1 MAKTAQTLE
10 TAESDAMRR
19 PARPFKKQRFT
30 VFLVTGD
37 DTLWPLI
44 GADLSGDLILKQ
56 LDSVDELLAT
66 VPSGEPGIVLWD
78 VRKHADAA
86 ATLSDFALHSTRF
99 ALIVLDNA
107 VNAGVWTLPLQQRQI
122 VANVGLPLSS
132 VVLGKALESAREEVN
147 ARIALLGE
155 SSGASGAS
163 AAPDSAANK
172 TRWLPITIGAA
183 IVAAAAA
190 AFVLTRHGDTTDKQ
204 SPSGATATSATSAAP
219 TKTAPAAM
227 VGDGAATTDEKVDG
241 LIEKA
246 QQAMLDRHFID
257 PAAGSAL
264 AVYRDVLLIDPNNGE
279 ARQGLQRLAEILIAR
294 VQSALDERKFD
305 VALQSLETARSIDAN
320 DRRLSAL
327 DDRIASLRA
336 ELGPAQINAALNA
349 QNFDRASQ
357 LIEDAAR
364 AKALPPA
371 KLAQLRDDVRKR
383 RDEFDSARLLKL
395 AETRLQQD
403 KLVEPRG
410 DSAAFYLE
418 QAKQAGEPPT
428 TLQPL
433 YQELQRQVAA
443 AVRGAI
449 DAKHFG
455 DAEYWLAELRNL
467 GAPATATAGLQKD
480 LTAARGAP
488 APAKPEQPQYLD
500 LAQSRLAQGK
510 VLEPDND
517 NALYYLNQLRGAD
530 PKNAALPQLSGAVQ
544 EQILDRARTALDA
557 GDIGKAQS
565 LLQQAA
571 ALGAA
576 PALDALNDK
585 LRQKAAASG
594 PAPEVTED
602 SLTRLSK
609 LEITYPARALRAGV
623 EGWVEIGFTVNPDGS
638 VDNVK
643 VLNANP
649 PRTFE
654 QAAIKAL
661 GRMRYQPVIQGGQAI
676 AVYVRFRLVFRIP
689 K

>member
-1 MAKTAQTLE
+1 MAKTVRTLQT
-10 TAESDAMRR
+10 TAEDAQQH
-19 PARPFKKQRFT
+19 PARPFKKQKFT

-44 GADLSGDLILKQ
+44 GADLSGDLVLKQ

-66 VPSGEPGIVLWD
+66 APAGQAGIVLWD
-78 VRKHADAA
+78 ARKLGDAA
-86 ATLSDFALHSTRF
+86 ATLSALAQHSPRF
-99 ALIVLDNA
+99 AIIVLDSTGNT
-107 VNAGVWTLPLQQRQI
+107 GVWTLPLQQRQI

-132 VVLGKALESAREEVN
+132 VVLGKALESAREEVS
-147 ARIALLGE
+147 ARMALLGE
-155 SSGASGAS
+155 SSSVAATNGA
-163 AAPDSAANK
+163 AADAANK
-172 TRWLPITIGAA
+172 TRWLPIAIGAA

-190 AFVLTRHGDTTDKQ
+190 VFVLTRHDGTTEKQ
-204 SPSGATATSATSAAP
+204 APVLNARSPTSAAP
-219 TKTAPAAM
+219 AKVAPAGTAA
-227 VGDGAATTDEKVDG
+227 GGAAATDEKVDG

-246 QQAMLDRHFID
+246 QQAMLERHFID

-264 AVYRDVLLIDPNNGE
+264 VLYRDVLLIDPDNGE
-279 ARQGLQRLAEILIAR
+279 ARQGLQRLVEILIAR

-305 VALQSLETARSIDAN
+305 VALQSLETARSIDAK
-320 DRRLSAL
+320 DPRLSAL

-349 QNFDRASQ
+349 QNFDRATQ

-364 AKALPPA
+364 AKSLPPA

-395 AETRLQQD
+395 VETRLQQD
-403 KLVEPRG
+403 KLLEPRG

-418 QAKQAGEPPT
+418 QARQAGEPPA

-433 YQELQRQVAA
+433 YQELQRQLAI
-443 AVRGAI
+443 AVRGDI
-449 DAKHFG
+449 DARRFG
-455 DAEYWLAELRNL
+455 DADYSLAEMRNL
-467 GAPATATAGLQKD
+467 GAPNATVAGLQKD
-480 LTAARGAP
+480 LTAARA
-488 APAKPEQPQYLD
+488 AAAAAKTEQPQYLE

-517 NALYYLNQLRGAD
+517 NALYYLNQLRSAD

-544 EQILDRARTALDA
+544 QQLVERAGTALDA
-557 GDIGKAQS
+557 GETGKAGS

-571 ALGAA
+571 ALGAS
-576 PALDALNDK
+576 PALDEMNDK
-585 LRQKAAASG
+585 LRQKTTASG
-594 PAPEVTED
+594 AAPEVTEE

-609 LEITYPARALRAGV
+609 LEIVYPARAQQSGV
-623 EGWVEIGFTVNPDGS
+623 EGWVEIGFTVNPNGS
-638 VDNVK
+638 VGNVK

-649 PRTFE
+649 SRTFE
-654 QAAIKAL
+654 QSAIKAVSK
-661 GRMRYQPVIQGGQAI
+661 MRYQPVIQGGQAI
-676 AVYVRFRLVFRIP
+676 AVNARFRVVFRIP

>member
-1 MAKTAQTLE
+1 MAKTARTLD
-10 TAESDAMRR
+10 TAEWDAARR

-56 LDSVDELLAT
+56 IDSVDELLAT
-66 VPSGEPGIVLWD
+66 VPSGQPGIVLWD
-78 VRKHADAA
+78 ARNHGDAA
-86 ATLSDFALHSTRF
+86 ATLSAFAQHSTRF
-99 ALIVLDNA
+99 ALIVLDGSGS
-107 VNAGVWTLPLQQRQI
+107 AGAWTLPLQQRQI

-155 SSGASGAS
+155 SAGASGAGGAPAS
-163 AAPDSAANK
+163 ATNN
-172 TRWLPITIGAA
+172 RWLPIAIGAA
-183 IVAAAAA
+183 IVASAAV
-190 AFVLTRHGDTTDKQ
+190 FVATRYGGGTVDKQ
-204 SPSGATATSATSAAP
+204 SPGGVAAERATSAASSQTTP
-219 TKTAPAAM
+219 PAK
-227 VGDGAATTDEKVDG
+227 AADSAAATDEKLDG
-241 LIEKA
+241 LIEQA

-264 AVYRDVLLIDPNNGE
+264 ALYRDVLLVDPNNGE

-364 AKALPPA
+364 AKSVPPA

-383 RDEFDSARLLKL
+383 REEADSARLLKL
-395 AETRLQQD
+395 AETRLQQE

-418 QAKQAGEPPT
+418 QAKQAGEAPA

-433 YQELQRQVAA
+433 YQELQRQLAA

-449 DAKHFG
+449 DARHFG
-455 DAEYWLAELRNL
+455 DAEYGLAELRNL

-480 LTAARGAP
+480 LMAARGAP
-488 APAKPEQPQYLD
+488 SPSKPEPPHYLD

-510 VLEPDND
+510 ILEPDND
-517 NALYYLNQLRGAD
+517 NALYYLNQLRSAD
-530 PKNAALPQLSGAVQ
+530 PQNAALAQLSGAVQ
-544 EQILDRARTALDA
+544 EQILDRVRTALDA
-557 GDIGKAQS
+557 GDIGNAQS
-565 LLQQAA
+565 LLPQAA
-571 ALGAA
+571 ALGAS
-576 PALDALNDK
+576 PALDAASDT
-585 LRQKAAASG
+585 LRQKAGA
-594 PAPEVTED
+594 APEVTEE
-602 SLTRLSK
+602 SLTRLNK
-609 LEITYPARALRAGV
+609 LEIIYPARALQAGV
-623 EGWVEIGFTVNPDGS
+623 EGWVEIGFTVDPDGA
-638 VDNVK
+638 VTNVK
-643 VLNANP
+643 VLKANP

-654 QAAIKAL
+654 QAAIKAVS
-661 GRMRYQPVIQGGQAI
+661 RMRYQPVIRGGQAI
-676 AVYVRFRLVFRIP
+676 AVYVRFRVAFRTP